1 MQLWRDSSQR
11 LLSTRVTICI
21 DSSHVK
27 KRWDVAMTGLVSRF
41 LLNDSTRIDSQWM
54 KRVSRFYEI
63 WCAPVI
69 FVESES
75 SKIFSSQVRV
85 KSRLG
90 QVRVESQEL
99 SSHFQ
104 SLVCKLDQMSNQ
116 NKFFAKKW
124 RPTCYKMMPD
134 KLRSGAHLIGCPLPN
149 SSIEQWRMVVI
160 VTGHTLSV
168 TSQCDVIFT
177 FASFL
182 TRVYSGTA
190 EQR

>member
-1 MQLWRDSSQR
+1 MRCCDDWTCVAVFTKWLDLNRFTMNETSQSFLWNLQTSYQR
-11 LLSTRVTICI
+11 
-21 DSSHVK
+21 
-27 KRWDVAMTGLVSRF
+27 
-41 LLNDSTRIDSQWM
+41 
-54 KRVSRFYEI
+54 
-63 WCAPVI
+63 CAPVI

>member
-1 MQLWRDSSQR
+1 
-11 LLSTRVTICI
+11 
-21 DSSHVK
+21 
-27 KRWDVAMTGLVSRF
+27 
-41 LLNDSTRIDSQWM
+41 M

-63 WCAPVI
+63 FKRLISDVPQ
-69 FVESES
+69 S
-75 SKIFSSQVRV
+75 SLSSQSHLKFFRV
-85 KSRLG
+85 KS
-90 QVRVESQEL
+90 EL
-99 SSHFQ
+99 SHDLVKSESSHFQ